1 MTVKEWRESME
12 KENVNSNVEAGVGRM
27 YSDYMMMGP
36 PGMMGSPN
44 GMGWGGGG
52 GHDDEWL

>member
-1 MTVKEWRESME
+1 ME